1 MNNLRRQKVGLFW
14 VERDFFGVVP
24 TFLGSSGSFFYAP
37 KKPKK
42 CPETDHFGAKK
53 GRGPFGELPN
63 AGWAGFVTVVA
74 TCRFDAPRDA
84 HRPMKSLRPQ
94 SLRTFRALGPM

>member
-1 MNNLRRQKVGLFW
+1 MCKRGFLCKA
-14 VERDFFGVVP
+14 VERDFFLVVP
-24 TFLGSSGSFFYAP
+24 TFLGSSGSLFTAP

-42 CPETDHFGAKK
+42 CPETDHFEVKK
-53 GRGPFGELPN
+53 RRGLFGELPN
-63 AGWAGFVTVVA
+63 GGWARFVSVMA